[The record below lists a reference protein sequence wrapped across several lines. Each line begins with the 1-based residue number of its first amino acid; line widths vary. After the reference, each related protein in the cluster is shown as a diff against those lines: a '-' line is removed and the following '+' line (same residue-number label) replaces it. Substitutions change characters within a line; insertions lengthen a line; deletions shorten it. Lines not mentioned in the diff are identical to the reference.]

1 MATQQSNELVVL
13 ADEKGSALWK
23 AFGTLLQGVVLALT
37 GRSSDAIK
45 IINSGIGALRSTGS
59 TLWMPLWLSHLAK
72 SYADLGQFVD
82 ARRCIGEA
90 MTVIEV
96 AKERLYEAEI
106 NRMAGEI
113 ALLSPQP
120 DAVKAQAHFERALSI
135 ARAQRAKSWELRAA
149 TSVARLWSDQGKQ
162 DEARGLLAPIYG
174 WFTEGFNTL
183 DLKEAKALLDKL
195 RA

>member
-82 ARRCIGEA
+82 ARCCIGEA

-120 DAVKAQAHFERALSI
+120 DAVKARAHFERALSI

-149 TSVARLWSDQGKQ
+149 TGVRRASGVIKASKMRPEVCS
-162 DEARGLLAPIYG
+162 RRSTVGLL
-174 WFTEGFNTL
+174 
-183 DLKEAKALLDKL
+183 
-195 RA
+195 RASIRSI